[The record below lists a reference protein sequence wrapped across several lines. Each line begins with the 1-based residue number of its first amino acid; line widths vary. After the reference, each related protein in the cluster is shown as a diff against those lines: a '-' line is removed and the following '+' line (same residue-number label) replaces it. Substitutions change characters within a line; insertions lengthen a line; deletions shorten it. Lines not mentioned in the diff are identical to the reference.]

1 MKIEQKCFKLLVT
14 VLVLFL
20 SVLSSSSEEYK
31 DTTVYKVGNRN
42 LIEIHYVDSV
52 SSKSFE
58 FWRYYVKEQ
67 ADSVA
72 RLQKIIPRLPV
83 MMLPYND
90 DKRLVLS
97 AKRFSKM
104 LIDYLIERNVF
115 EKMVGKYSYA
125 NFSVLIFNNGS
136 VIPRWFDSYTC
147 IARVY
152 SPGVVIDILEK
163 VMQCKFLSPVISVI
177 HDEGYIIRTI
187 PLLCERERNIE

>member
-1 MKIEQKCFKLLVT
+1 MKIERTYLKLLVT

-20 SVLSSSSEEYK
+20 SVLSSFSEEYK

-42 LIEIHYVDSV
+42 LIEIQYGDSIG
-52 SSKSFE
+52 SKSLE

-72 RLQKIIPRLPV
+72 KLQKIMPQLPV

-90 DKRLVLS
+90 DKRLMLS

-104 LIDYLIERNVF
+104 LIEYLTERNVL
-115 EKMVGKYSYA
+115 EKMVTKYSYGH
-125 NFSVLIFNNGS
+125 FSVLIFNNGS
-136 VIPRWFDSYTC
+136 IIPRWFDSYTS

-152 SPGVVIDILEK
+152 SPDIVIDILER
-163 VMQCKFLSPVISVI
+163 VMQCKFLAPVVSVL
-177 HDEGYIIRTI
+177 HEDGYIIRSV
-187 PLLCERERNIE
+187 PLGCETE